1 MAAAALA
8 AVVSAALMRRWD
20 REAGKRVA
28 ELTRSR
34 AGAEWRHEERVAE
47 LEADLEESREL
58 RAKLEQK
65 IRAKRTEIAGLR
77 GEHAALLRRYANA
90 ETQRASALE
99 GRRRLAIEAAAPARA
114 LPAAPAQG
122 VGLAP
127 VPAPGPAQV
136 PAPGAHRVPRQA
148 TPELYRQ
155 AGAALERLARGPVP
169 QPATRQPT
177 APQPTTPEGDPAA
190 GKPPA
195 ADPQNPAYGPVAG
208 TIGTGRP
215 SVPVAATVVDPA
227 RARAPRTIGGFD
239 FFGTAYQSPTE
250 ALEHED
256 LADVVGEEALAAH
269 RQDATRPAS
278 APQGVAGG
286 QAGQVRHGREPSSPP
301 SPAAVR
307 RRGGRSGRRPGRRP
321 RTPGAR
327 PRRGRPRHRPDRTRR
342 DRTARRRHPPH
353 RPAGL
358 RARTRTRTVP
368 VPERGPV
375 RGLLCVPVCAPGG
388 HRPHRCRRPGSAR
401 ALGSAETSCPVRCGR

>member
-1 MAAAALA
+1 MPRGRHRHSPPLHRLLPPTVLAALALACAALAWLFPDPLVLRLLVAAAALT
-8 AVVSAALMRRWD
+8 AVVSAVLMRRWD
-20 REAGKRVA
+20 RVAGKRVA

-99 GRRRLAIEAAAPARA
+99 GRRRLAIEASAPARA

-127 VPAPGPAQV
+127 VPAPGQAQV

-155 AGAALERLARGPVP
+155 AGAALERLARGRYRGPRP
-169 QPATRQPT
+169 RGPA
-177 APQPTTPEGDPAA
+177 TPEGDPAA
-190 GKPPA
+190 GKPRA

-227 RARAPRTIGGFD
+227 RARAPRAIGGFD
-239 FFGTAYQSPTE
+239 FFGTAGQSPAE

-286 QAGQVRHGREPSSPP
+286 QAGQARHGREPSSPP
-301 SPAAVR
+301 SPTGTGGADDDAEDDRAAAPER
-307 RRGGRSGRRPGRRP
+307 PAHGRDEVGHVIDLTEHDETEQLDVG
-321 RTPGAR
+321 TL
-327 PRRGRPRHRPDRTRR
+327 
-342 DRTARRRHPPH
+342 RTA
-353 RPAGL
+353 L
-358 RARTRTRTVP
+358 RA
-368 VPERGPV
+368 
-375 RGLLCVPVCAPGG
+375 
-388 HRPHRCRRPGSAR
+388 
-401 ALGSAETSCPVRCGR
+401 

>member
-1 MAAAALA
+1 MPRGRHRHSPPLHRLLPPTVLAALALACAALAWIFPDPLVLRLLVAAAALT
-8 AVVSAALMRRWD
+8 AVVSAVLMRRWD
-20 REAGKRVA
+20 RVAGKRVA

-99 GRRRLAIEAAAPARA
+99 GRRRLAIEASAPARA

-127 VPAPGPAQV
+127 VPAPGQAPV

-155 AGAALERLARGPVP
+155 AGAALERLAR
-169 QPATRQPT
+169 PATPRPG
-177 APQPTTPEGDPAA
+177 TPEGDPAA
-190 GKPPA
+190 GKPRA

-227 RARAPRTIGGFD
+227 RARAPRAIGGFD
-239 FFGTAYQSPTE
+239 FFGTAGQSPAE

-278 APQGVAGG
+278 APQGVA
-286 QAGQVRHGREPSSPP
+286 
-301 SPAAVR
+301 R
-307 RRGGRSGRRPGRRP
+307 RFPCYQG
-321 RTPGAR
+321 
-327 PRRGRPRHRPDRTRR
+327 
-342 DRTARRRHPPH
+342 
-353 RPAGL
+353 
-358 RARTRTRTVP
+358 
-368 VPERGPV
+368 
-375 RGLLCVPVCAPGG
+375 
-388 HRPHRCRRPGSAR
+388 
-401 ALGSAETSCPVRCGR
+401 

>member
-1 MAAAALA
+1 MPRGRHRHSPPLHRLLPPTVLAALALACAALAWIFPDPLVLRLLVAAAALT
-8 AVVSAALMRRWD
+8 AVVSAVLMRRWD
-20 REAGKRVA
+20 RVAGKRVA

-99 GRRRLAIEAAAPARA
+99 GRRRLAIEASAPARA

-127 VPAPGPAQV
+127 VPAPGQAQV

-169 QPATRQPT
+169 RPATPRPG
-177 APQPTTPEGDPAA
+177 TPEGDPAA
-190 GKPPA
+190 GKPRA

-227 RARAPRTIGGFD
+227 RARAPRAIGGFD
-239 FFGTAYQSPTE
+239 FFGTAGQSPAE

-286 QAGQVRHGREPSSPP
+286 QAGQARHGREPSSPP
-301 SPAAVR
+301 SPTGTGGADDDAEDDRAAAPER
-307 RRGGRSGRRPGRRP
+307 PAHGRDEVGHVIELTEHDETEQLDVG
-321 RTPGAR
+321 TL
-327 PRRGRPRHRPDRTRR
+327 
-342 DRTARRRHPPH
+342 RTA
-353 RPAGL
+353 L
-358 RARTRTRTVP
+358 RA
-368 VPERGPV
+368 
-375 RGLLCVPVCAPGG
+375 
-388 HRPHRCRRPGSAR
+388 
-401 ALGSAETSCPVRCGR
+401 

>member
-1 MAAAALA
+1 MPRGRHRHSPPLHRLLPPTVLAALALACAALAWIFPDPLVLRLLVAAAALT
-8 AVVSAALMRRWD
+8 AVVSAVLMRRWD
-20 REAGKRVA
+20 RVAGKRVA

-99 GRRRLAIEAAAPARA
+99 GRRRLAIEASAPARA

-127 VPAPGPAQV
+127 VPAPGQAQV
-136 PAPGAHRVPRQA
+136 SAPGAHRVPRQA

-169 QPATRQPT
+169 RPATPRPG
-177 APQPTTPEGDPAA
+177 TPEGDPAA
-190 GKPPA
+190 GKPRA

-227 RARAPRTIGGFD
+227 RARAPRAIGGFD
-239 FFGTAYQSPTE
+239 FFGTAGQSPAE

-269 RQDATRPAS
+269 RQDTTRPAS

-286 QAGQVRHGREPSSPP
+286 QAGQARHGREPSSPP
-301 SPAAVR
+301 SPTGTGGADDDAEDDRAAAPER
-307 RRGGRSGRRPGRRP
+307 PAHGRDEVGHVIDLTEHDETEQLDVG
-321 RTPGAR
+321 TL
-327 PRRGRPRHRPDRTRR
+327 
-342 DRTARRRHPPH
+342 RTA
-353 RPAGL
+353 L
-358 RARTRTRTVP
+358 RA
-368 VPERGPV
+368 
-375 RGLLCVPVCAPGG
+375 
-388 HRPHRCRRPGSAR
+388 
-401 ALGSAETSCPVRCGR
+401 

>member
-1 MAAAALA
+1 MPRGRHRHSPPLHRLLPPTVLAALALACAALAWLFPDPLVLRLLVAAAALT
-8 AVVSAALMRRWD
+8 AVVSAVLMRRWD
-20 REAGKRVA
+20 RVAGKRVA

-99 GRRRLAIEAAAPARA
+99 GRRRLAIEASAPARA

-127 VPAPGPAQV
+127 VPAPGQAQV

-155 AGAALERLARGPVP
+155 AGAALERLARGAVP
-169 QPATRQPT
+169 RPATPRPG
-177 APQPTTPEGDPAA
+177 TPEGDPAA
-190 GKPPA
+190 GKPRA
-195 ADPQNPAYGPVAG
+195 ADPQNPAHGPVAG

-227 RARAPRTIGGFD
+227 RARAPRAIGGFD
-239 FFGTAYQSPTE
+239 FFGTAGQSPAE

-286 QAGQVRHGREPSSPP
+286 QAGQARHGREPSSPP
-301 SPAAVR
+301 SPTGTGGADDDAEDDRAAAPER
-307 RRGGRSGRRPGRRP
+307 PAHGRDEVGHVIDLTEHDETEQLDVG
-321 RTPGAR
+321 TL
-327 PRRGRPRHRPDRTRR
+327 
-342 DRTARRRHPPH
+342 RTA
-353 RPAGL
+353 L
-358 RARTRTRTVP
+358 RA
-368 VPERGPV
+368 
-375 RGLLCVPVCAPGG
+375 
-388 HRPHRCRRPGSAR
+388 
-401 ALGSAETSCPVRCGR
+401 

>member
-1 MAAAALA
+1 MSAPTRGKFLAMPRGRHRHSPPLHRLLPPTVLAALALACAALAWIFPDPLVLRLLVAAAALT
-8 AVVSAALMRRWD
+8 AVVSAVLMRRWD
-20 REAGKRVA
+20 RVAGKRVA

-99 GRRRLAIEAAAPARA
+99 GRRRLAIEASAPARA

-127 VPAPGPAQV
+127 VPAPGQAPV

-155 AGAALERLARGPVP
+155 AGAALERLARGPVRR
-169 QPATRQPT
+169 PATPRPG
-177 APQPTTPEGDPAA
+177 TPEGDPAA
-190 GKPPA
+190 GKPRA

-227 RARAPRTIGGFD
+227 RARAPRAIGGFD
-239 FFGTAYQSPTE
+239 FFGTAGQSPAE

-269 RQDATRPAS
+269 RQDATRSAS

-286 QAGQVRHGREPSSPP
+286 QAGQARHGREPSSPP
-301 SPAAVR
+301 SPTGTGGADDDAEDDRAAAPER
-307 RRGGRSGRRPGRRP
+307 PAHGRDEVGHVIDLTEHDETEQLDVG
-321 RTPGAR
+321 TL
-327 PRRGRPRHRPDRTRR
+327 
-342 DRTARRRHPPH
+342 RTA
-353 RPAGL
+353 L
-358 RARTRTRTVP
+358 RA
-368 VPERGPV
+368 
-375 RGLLCVPVCAPGG
+375 
-388 HRPHRCRRPGSAR
+388 
-401 ALGSAETSCPVRCGR
+401 

>member
-1 MAAAALA
+1 MPRGRHRHSPPLHRLLPPTVLAALALACAALAWLFPDPLVLRLLVAAAALT
-8 AVVSAALMRRWD
+8 AVVSAVLMRRWD
-20 REAGKRVA
+20 RVAGKRVA

-99 GRRRLAIEAAAPARA
+99 GRRRLAIEASAPARA

-127 VPAPGPAQV
+127 VPAPGQAQV

-169 QPATRQPT
+169 RPATPRPG
-177 APQPTTPEGDPAA
+177 TPEGDPAA
-190 GKPPA
+190 GKPRA
-195 ADPQNPAYGPVAG
+195 ADPQNPAHGPVAG

-227 RARAPRTIGGFD
+227 RARAPRAIGGFD
-239 FFGTAYQSPTE
+239 FFGTAGQSPAE

-286 QAGQVRHGREPSSPP
+286 QAGQARHGREPSSPP
-301 SPAAVR
+301 SPTGTGGADDDAEDDRAAAPER
-307 RRGGRSGRRPGRRP
+307 PAHGRDEVGHVIDLTEHDETEQLDVG
-321 RTPGAR
+321 TL
-327 PRRGRPRHRPDRTRR
+327 
-342 DRTARRRHPPH
+342 RTA
-353 RPAGL
+353 L
-358 RARTRTRTVP
+358 RA
-368 VPERGPV
+368 
-375 RGLLCVPVCAPGG
+375 
-388 HRPHRCRRPGSAR
+388 
-401 ALGSAETSCPVRCGR
+401 

>member
-1 MAAAALA
+1 MPRGRHRHSPPLHRLLPPTVLAALALACAALAWIFPDPLVLRLLVAAAALT
-8 AVVSAALMRRWD
+8 AVVSAVLMRRWD
-20 REAGKRVA
+20 RVAGKRVA

-99 GRRRLAIEAAAPARA
+99 GRRRLAIEASAPARA

-127 VPAPGPAQV
+127 VPAPGQPQV

-169 QPATRQPT
+169 RPATPRPG
-177 APQPTTPEGDPAA
+177 TPEGDPAA
-190 GKPPA
+190 GKPRA

-227 RARAPRTIGGFD
+227 RARAPRAIGGFD
-239 FFGTAYQSPTE
+239 FFGTAGQSPAE

-286 QAGQVRHGREPSSPP
+286 QAGQARHGREPSSPP
-301 SPAAVR
+301 SPTGTGGADDDAEDDRAAAPER
-307 RRGGRSGRRPGRRP
+307 PAHGRDEVGHVIDLTEHDETEQLDVG
-321 RTPGAR
+321 TL
-327 PRRGRPRHRPDRTRR
+327 
-342 DRTARRRHPPH
+342 RTA
-353 RPAGL
+353 L
-358 RARTRTRTVP
+358 RA
-368 VPERGPV
+368 
-375 RGLLCVPVCAPGG
+375 
-388 HRPHRCRRPGSAR
+388 
-401 ALGSAETSCPVRCGR
+401 

>member
-1 MAAAALA
+1 MPRGRHRHSPPLHRLLPPTVLAALALACAALAWIFADPLVLRLLVAAAALT
-8 AVVSAALMRRWD
+8 AVVSAVLMRRWD
-20 REAGKRVA
+20 RVAGKRVA

-99 GRRRLAIEAAAPARA
+99 GRRRLAIEASAPARA

-127 VPAPGPAQV
+127 VPAPGQAQV

-169 QPATRQPT
+169 RPATPRPG
-177 APQPTTPEGDPAA
+177 TPEGDPAA
-190 GKPPA
+190 GKPRA

-227 RARAPRTIGGFD
+227 RARAPRAIGGFD
-239 FFGTAYQSPTE
+239 FFGTAGQSPAE

-286 QAGQVRHGREPSSPP
+286 QAGQARHGREPSSPP
-301 SPAAVR
+301 SPTGTGGADDDAEDDRAAAPER
-307 RRGGRSGRRPGRRP
+307 PAHGRDEVGHVIDLTEHDETEQLDVG
-321 RTPGAR
+321 TL
-327 PRRGRPRHRPDRTRR
+327 
-342 DRTARRRHPPH
+342 RTA
-353 RPAGL
+353 L
-358 RARTRTRTVP
+358 RA
-368 VPERGPV
+368 
-375 RGLLCVPVCAPGG
+375 
-388 HRPHRCRRPGSAR
+388 
-401 ALGSAETSCPVRCGR
+401 

>member
-1 MAAAALA
+1 MPRGRHRHSPPLHRLLPPTVLAALALACAALAWLFPDPLVLRLLVAAAALT
-8 AVVSAALMRRWD
+8 AVVSAVLMRRWD
-20 REAGKRVA
+20 RVAGKRVA

-99 GRRRLAIEAAAPARA
+99 GRRRLAIEASAPARA

-127 VPAPGPAQV
+127 VPAPGQAQV

-155 AGAALERLARGPVP
+155 ADAALERLARGPVP
-169 QPATRQPT
+169 RPATPRPG
-177 APQPTTPEGDPAA
+177 TPEGDPAA
-190 GKPPA
+190 GKPRA

-227 RARAPRTIGGFD
+227 RARAPRAIGGFD
-239 FFGTAYQSPTE
+239 FFGTAGQSPAE

-286 QAGQVRHGREPSSPP
+286 QAGQARHGREPSSPP
-301 SPAAVR
+301 SPTGTGGADDDAEDDRAAAPER
-307 RRGGRSGRRPGRRP
+307 PAHGRDEVGHVIDLTEHDETEQLDVG
-321 RTPGAR
+321 TL
-327 PRRGRPRHRPDRTRR
+327 
-342 DRTARRRHPPH
+342 RTA
-353 RPAGL
+353 L
-358 RARTRTRTVP
+358 RA
-368 VPERGPV
+368 
-375 RGLLCVPVCAPGG
+375 
-388 HRPHRCRRPGSAR
+388 
-401 ALGSAETSCPVRCGR
+401 

>member
-1 MAAAALA
+1 MPRGRHRHSPPLHRLLPPTVLAALALACAALAWLFPDPLVLRLLVAAAALT
-8 AVVSAALMRRWD
+8 AVVSAVLMRRWD
-20 REAGKRVA
+20 RVAGKRVA

-99 GRRRLAIEAAAPARA
+99 GRRRLAIEASAPARA

-127 VPAPGPAQV
+127 VPAPGQAQV

-169 QPATRQPT
+169 RPATPRPG
-177 APQPTTPEGDPAA
+177 TPEGDPAA
-190 GKPPA
+190 GKPRA

-227 RARAPRTIGGFD
+227 RARAPRAIGGFD
-239 FFGTAYQSPTE
+239 FFGTAGQSPAE

-286 QAGQVRHGREPSSPP
+286 QAGQAGQARHGREPSSPP
-301 SPAAVR
+301 SPTGTGGADDDAEDDRAAAPER
-307 RRGGRSGRRPGRRP
+307 PAHGRDEVGHVIDLTEHDETEQLDVG
-321 RTPGAR
+321 TL
-327 PRRGRPRHRPDRTRR
+327 
-342 DRTARRRHPPH
+342 RTA
-353 RPAGL
+353 L
-358 RARTRTRTVP
+358 RA
-368 VPERGPV
+368 
-375 RGLLCVPVCAPGG
+375 
-388 HRPHRCRRPGSAR
+388 
-401 ALGSAETSCPVRCGR
+401 

>member
-1 MAAAALA
+1 MPRGRHRHSPPLHRLLPPTVLAALALACAALAWIFPDPLVLRLLVAAAALT
-8 AVVSAALMRRWD
+8 AVVSAVLMRRWD
-20 REAGKRVA
+20 RVAGKRVA

-99 GRRRLAIEAAAPARA
+99 GRRRLAIEASAPARA

-127 VPAPGPAQV
+127 VPAPGQAQV

-169 QPATRQPT
+169 RPATPRPG
-177 APQPTTPEGDPAA
+177 TPEGDPAA
-190 GKPPA
+190 GKPRA

-215 SVPVAATVVDPA
+215 SVPVAATVVNPA
-227 RARAPRTIGGFD
+227 RARAPRAIGGFD
-239 FFGTAYQSPTE
+239 FFGTAGQSPAE

-286 QAGQVRHGREPSSPP
+286 QAGQARHGREPSSPP
-301 SPAAVR
+301 SPTGTGGADDDAEDDRAAAPER
-307 RRGGRSGRRPGRRP
+307 PAHGRDEVGHVIDLTEHDETEQLDVG
-321 RTPGAR
+321 TL
-327 PRRGRPRHRPDRTRR
+327 
-342 DRTARRRHPPH
+342 RTA
-353 RPAGL
+353 L
-358 RARTRTRTVP
+358 RA
-368 VPERGPV
+368 
-375 RGLLCVPVCAPGG
+375 
-388 HRPHRCRRPGSAR
+388 
-401 ALGSAETSCPVRCGR
+401 

>member
-1 MAAAALA
+1 MPRGRHRHSPPLHRLLPPTVLAALALACAALAWLFPDPLVLRLLVAAAALT
-8 AVVSAALMRRWD
+8 AVVSAVLMRRWD
-20 REAGKRVA
+20 RVAGKRVA

-99 GRRRLAIEAAAPARA
+99 GRRRLAIEASAPARA

-127 VPAPGPAQV
+127 VPAPGQAQV

-155 AGAALERLARGPVP
+155 AGAALERLAWGPVP
-169 QPATRQPT
+169 RPATPRPG
-177 APQPTTPEGDPAA
+177 TPEGDPAA
-190 GKPPA
+190 GKPRA

-227 RARAPRTIGGFD
+227 RARAPRAIGGFD
-239 FFGTAYQSPTE
+239 FFGTAGQSPAE

-286 QAGQVRHGREPSSPP
+286 QAGQARHGREPSSPP
-301 SPAAVR
+301 SPTGTGGADDDAEDDRAAAPER
-307 RRGGRSGRRPGRRP
+307 PAHGRDEVGHVIDLTEHDETEQLDVG
-321 RTPGAR
+321 TL
-327 PRRGRPRHRPDRTRR
+327 
-342 DRTARRRHPPH
+342 RTA
-353 RPAGL
+353 L
-358 RARTRTRTVP
+358 RA
-368 VPERGPV
+368 
-375 RGLLCVPVCAPGG
+375 
-388 HRPHRCRRPGSAR
+388 
-401 ALGSAETSCPVRCGR
+401 

>member
-1 MAAAALA
+1 MPRGRHRHSPPLHRLLPPTVLAALALACAALAWIFPDPLVLRLLVAAAALT
-8 AVVSAALMRRWD
+8 AVVSAVLMRRWD
-20 REAGKRVA
+20 RVAGKRVA

-99 GRRRLAIEAAAPARA
+99 GRRRLAIEASAPARA

-127 VPAPGPAQV
+127 VPAPGQAQV

-169 QPATRQPT
+169 PPATPRPG
-177 APQPTTPEGDPAA
+177 TPEGDPAA
-190 GKPPA
+190 GKPRA

-227 RARAPRTIGGFD
+227 RARAPRAIGGFD
-239 FFGTAYQSPTE
+239 FFGTAGQSPAE

-286 QAGQVRHGREPSSPP
+286 QAGQARHGREPSSPP
-301 SPAAVR
+301 SPTGTGGADDDAEDDRAASPER
-307 RRGGRSGRRPGRRP
+307 PAHGRDEVGHVIDLTEHDETEQLDVG
-321 RTPGAR
+321 TL
-327 PRRGRPRHRPDRTRR
+327 
-342 DRTARRRHPPH
+342 RTA
-353 RPAGL
+353 L
-358 RARTRTRTVP
+358 RA
-368 VPERGPV
+368 
-375 RGLLCVPVCAPGG
+375 
-388 HRPHRCRRPGSAR
+388 
-401 ALGSAETSCPVRCGR
+401 

>member
-1 MAAAALA
+1 MPRGRHRHSPPLHRLLPPTVLAALALACAALAWLFPDPLVLRLLVAAAALTT
-8 AVVSAALMRRWD
+8 VVSAVLMRRWD
-20 REAGKRVA
+20 RVAGKRVA

-99 GRRRLAIEAAAPARA
+99 GRRRLAIEASAPARA

-127 VPAPGPAQV
+127 VPAPGQAQV

-169 QPATRQPT
+169 RPATPRPG
-177 APQPTTPEGDPAA
+177 TPEGDPAA
-190 GKPPA
+190 GKPRA

-227 RARAPRTIGGFD
+227 RARAPRAIGGFD
-239 FFGTAYQSPTE
+239 FFGTAGQSPAE

-286 QAGQVRHGREPSSPP
+286 QAGQARHGREPSSPP
-301 SPAAVR
+301 SPTGTGGADDDAEDDRAAAPER
-307 RRGGRSGRRPGRRP
+307 PAHGRDEVGHVIDLTEHDETEQLDVG
-321 RTPGAR
+321 TL
-327 PRRGRPRHRPDRTRR
+327 
-342 DRTARRRHPPH
+342 RTA
-353 RPAGL
+353 L
-358 RARTRTRTVP
+358 RA
-368 VPERGPV
+368 
-375 RGLLCVPVCAPGG
+375 
-388 HRPHRCRRPGSAR
+388 
-401 ALGSAETSCPVRCGR
+401 

>member
-1 MAAAALA
+1 MPRGRHRHSPPLHRLLPPTVLAALALACAALAWIFPDPLVLRLLVAAAALT
-8 AVVSAALMRRWD
+8 AVVSAVLMRRWD
-20 REAGKRVA
+20 RMAGKRVA

-99 GRRRLAIEAAAPARA
+99 GRRRLAIEASAPARA

-127 VPAPGPAQV
+127 VPAPGQAQV

-155 AGAALERLARGPVP
+155 ADAALERLARGPVP
-169 QPATRQPT
+169 RPATPRPG
-177 APQPTTPEGDPAA
+177 TPEGDPAA
-190 GKPPA
+190 GKPRA

-215 SVPVAATVVDPA
+215 SVPVAATVVDPS
-227 RARAPRTIGGFD
+227 RARAPRAIGGFD
-239 FFGTAYQSPTE
+239 FFGTAGQSPAE

-286 QAGQVRHGREPSSPP
+286 QAGQARHGREPSSPP
-301 SPAAVR
+301 SPTGTGGADDDAEDDRAAAPER
-307 RRGGRSGRRPGRRP
+307 PAHGRDEVGHVIDLTEHDETEQLDVG
-321 RTPGAR
+321 TL
-327 PRRGRPRHRPDRTRR
+327 
-342 DRTARRRHPPH
+342 RTA
-353 RPAGL
+353 L
-358 RARTRTRTVP
+358 RA
-368 VPERGPV
+368 
-375 RGLLCVPVCAPGG
+375 
-388 HRPHRCRRPGSAR
+388 
-401 ALGSAETSCPVRCGR
+401 

>member
-1 MAAAALA
+1 MSAPTRGKFLAMPRGRHRHSPPLHRLLPPTVLAALALACAALAWLFPDPLVLRLLVAAAALT
-8 AVVSAALMRRWD
+8 AVVSAVLMRRWD
-20 REAGKRVA
+20 RVAGKRVA

-99 GRRRLAIEAAAPARA
+99 GRRRLAIEASAPARA

-127 VPAPGPAQV
+127 VPAPGQAQV

-155 AGAALERLARGPVP
+155 AGAALERLARGRYRGPRP
-169 QPATRQPT
+169 RGPAPRRGTRRRGSPGRPT
-177 APQPTTPEGDPAA
+177 RRTLP
-190 GKPPA
+190 
-195 ADPQNPAYGPVAG
+195 YGPVAG

-227 RARAPRTIGGFD
+227 RARAPRAIGGFD
-239 FFGTAYQSPTE
+239 FFGTAGQSPAE

-286 QAGQVRHGREPSSPP
+286 QAGQARHGREPSSPP
-301 SPAAVR
+301 SPTGTGGADDDAEDDRAAAPER
-307 RRGGRSGRRPGRRP
+307 PAHGRDEVGHVIDLTEHDETEQLDVG
-321 RTPGAR
+321 TL
-327 PRRGRPRHRPDRTRR
+327 
-342 DRTARRRHPPH
+342 RTA
-353 RPAGL
+353 L
-358 RARTRTRTVP
+358 RA
-368 VPERGPV
+368 
-375 RGLLCVPVCAPGG
+375 
-388 HRPHRCRRPGSAR
+388 
-401 ALGSAETSCPVRCGR
+401 

>member
-1 MAAAALA
+1 MPRGRHRHSPPLHRLLPPTVLAALALACAALAWIFPDPLVLRLLVAAAALT
-8 AVVSAALMRRWD
+8 AVVSAVLMRRWD
-20 REAGKRVA
+20 RVAGKRVA

-99 GRRRLAIEAAAPARA
+99 GRRRLAIEASAPARA

-127 VPAPGPAQV
+127 VPAPGQAQV

-169 QPATRQPT
+169 RPATPRPG
-177 APQPTTPEGDPAA
+177 TPEGDPAA
-190 GKPPA
+190 GKPRA
-195 ADPQNPAYGPVAG
+195 ADPQNAAYGPVAG

-227 RARAPRTIGGFD
+227 RARAPRAIGGFD
-239 FFGTAYQSPTE
+239 FFGTAGQSPAE

-286 QAGQVRHGREPSSPP
+286 QAGQARHGREPSSPP
-301 SPAAVR
+301 SPTGTGGADDDAEDDRAAAPER
-307 RRGGRSGRRPGRRP
+307 PAHGRDEVGHVIDLTEHDETEQLDVG
-321 RTPGAR
+321 TL
-327 PRRGRPRHRPDRTRR
+327 
-342 DRTARRRHPPH
+342 RTA
-353 RPAGL
+353 L
-358 RARTRTRTVP
+358 RA
-368 VPERGPV
+368 
-375 RGLLCVPVCAPGG
+375 
-388 HRPHRCRRPGSAR
+388 
-401 ALGSAETSCPVRCGR
+401 

>member
-1 MAAAALA
+1 MPRGRHRHSPPLHRLLPPTVLAALALACAALAWLFPDPLVLRLLVAAAALT
-8 AVVSAALMRRWD
+8 AVVSAVLMRRWD
-20 REAGKRVA
+20 RVAGKRVA

-99 GRRRLAIEAAAPARA
+99 GRRRLAIEASAPARA

-122 VGLAP
+122 VSLAP
-127 VPAPGPAQV
+127 VPAPGQAQV
-136 PAPGAHRVPRQA
+136 PALGAHRVPRQA

-169 QPATRQPT
+169 RPATPRPG
-177 APQPTTPEGDPAA
+177 TPEGDPAA
-190 GKPPA
+190 GKPRA

-227 RARAPRTIGGFD
+227 RARAPRAIGGFD
-239 FFGTAYQSPTE
+239 FFGTAGQSPAE

-286 QAGQVRHGREPSSPP
+286 QAGQARHGREPSSPP
-301 SPAAVR
+301 SPTGTGGADDDAEDDRAAAPER
-307 RRGGRSGRRPGRRP
+307 PAHGRDEVGHVIDLTEHDETEQLDVG
-321 RTPGAR
+321 TL
-327 PRRGRPRHRPDRTRR
+327 
-342 DRTARRRHPPH
+342 RTA
-353 RPAGL
+353 L
-358 RARTRTRTVP
+358 RA
-368 VPERGPV
+368 
-375 RGLLCVPVCAPGG
+375 
-388 HRPHRCRRPGSAR
+388 
-401 ALGSAETSCPVRCGR
+401 